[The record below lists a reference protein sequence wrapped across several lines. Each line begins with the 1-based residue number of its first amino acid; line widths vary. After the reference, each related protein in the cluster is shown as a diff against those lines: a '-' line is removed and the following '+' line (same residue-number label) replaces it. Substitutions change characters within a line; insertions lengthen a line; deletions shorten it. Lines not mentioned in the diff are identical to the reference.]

1 MCAHIC
7 THACSPRTIPN
18 GFPPLTTG
26 ASAHSSA
33 VLRETNPFSPF
44 LGLLMIPGFAPLAAF
59 SKGCTMQHLQ
69 FKSYKVYKN
78 KVYKGIQRYT
88 KIRQSDSRNHSMS
101 VMAQRMG

>member
-18 GFPPLTTG
+18 DFPPLTTG

-33 VLRETNPFSPF
+33 VLRETSPFSPF
-44 LGLLMIPGFAPLAAF
+44 LGLLMIPVFAPLAAF
-59 SKGCTMQHLQ
+59 SKGCTMPHLQ
-69 FKSYKVYKN
+69 FKSYKV
-78 KVYKGIQRYT
+78 
-88 KIRQSDSRNHSMS
+88 KISQSDSRNHNMS